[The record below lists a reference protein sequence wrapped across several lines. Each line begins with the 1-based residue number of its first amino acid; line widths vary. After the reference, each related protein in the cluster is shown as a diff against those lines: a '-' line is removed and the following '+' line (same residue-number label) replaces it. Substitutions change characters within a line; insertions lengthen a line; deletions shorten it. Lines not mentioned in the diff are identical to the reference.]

1 MDEEDLME
9 SSNPNES
16 HLVSIINNS
25 RLASDSFVEVL
36 QEKQDI
42 SSPKPLDCVIK
53 CEGVSFGA
61 HKETLAKSSSFF
73 EKLFEWSPGD
83 TEYEI
88 KGIVTVTAMRN
99 ILATIY
105 NRPPML
111 DEENVPETPSGCS
124 LL

>member
-1 MDEEDLME
+1 MDEEDLMD

-36 QEKQDI
+36 QEKQDM

-61 HKETLAKSSSFF
+61 HKSN
-73 EKLFEWSPGD
+73 FEWSPD

-88 KGIVTVTAMRN
+88 KGIVTVTAMRKFS
-99 ILATIY
+99 
-105 NRPPML
+105 P
-111 DEENVPETPSGCS
+111 
-124 LL
+124 